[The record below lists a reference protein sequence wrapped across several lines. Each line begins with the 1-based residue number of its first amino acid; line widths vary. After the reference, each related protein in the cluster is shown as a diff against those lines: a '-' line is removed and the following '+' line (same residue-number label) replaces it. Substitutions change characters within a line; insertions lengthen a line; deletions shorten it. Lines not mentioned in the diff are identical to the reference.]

1 MNRAAAL
8 LLFLMLTVAMVP
20 YGIAA
25 DDAERFSKSGV
36 QTLVS
41 GDAQQAVELLSRAIS
56 LNPSVHR
63 YYNDRGVAL
72 KRLGKID
79 DAISDYT
86 RALEIKPD
94 FTSSFNNRG
103 VAYLEKGMYDKAVQD
118 FAKALELGDLTS
130 KVYTNRGLAYS
141 LMGEQSKALE
151 DFKKAITV
159 RPVDSRAF
167 ILAGDLLL
175 KSGDKVKAFQMY
187 QLGAGLVKD
196 PKISAEIEA
205 KLAAL
210 ENRVF
215 TTQSL
220 QGPKPSG
227 KNGSRAQKGQAGKP
241 SIAAARVREGQTPQA
256 APDHR
261 PLAAAASYTSARQ
274 NVMKRLPPEAAEL
287 YRRGEEFLNKSD
299 APKALLMYEDAQQL
313 AKRSRDKS
321 AEAWTLVE
329 IGRVHAAL
337 GDQFV
342 GARYVERAIDNF
354 ERLKA
359 ADEKAAAAAEL
370 ASIRKPGGPD
380 RVSTPPPAPERK
392 TVVVND
398 RPKGPATPSVAAR
411 PREQTPSPAVS
422 HAPKP
427 PAPPAK
433 TVEKKIATA
442 PEAKP
447 IPETRPAA
455 AVKPSPEVK
464 PAPTSR
470 PETKQPVP
478 ATLDRLPANRSRQV
492 DRPREE
498 VIRQI
503 LRASKAQPVE
513 TTPGAHPQVV
523 ARPERPAPPP
533 PSSGP
538 VADERAIE
546 PVRVERSPEPPKT
559 RKSMEELL
567 TDLRRLKAAGDVRGM
582 IGVLEMLASEYDKKG
597 KPDKALVCLDVS
609 IAFRDKLGI
618 TDGIDKVLLLA
629 GTLKDK
635 TGRLEDALAD
645 YTRGLA
651 TAQKE
656 KKADLEKTLRQ
667 RSESLVKKA
676 GLEQEAA
683 LSQFAALWTARGAGD
698 EESETRALHRVAGLY
713 ERAGRSVAAAEYYA
727 RTAALLAAQRGSL
740 LKKAGRPAEAEESM
754 NQALGEF
761 KRLDYSR
768 YLLIMKKSKEPG
780 PISRHE

>member
-8 LLFLMLTVAMVP
+8 LFVLVLTIAVVP
-20 YGIAA
+20 CGIAA
-25 DDAERFSKSGV
+25 EDAERFSKSGI
-36 QTLVS
+36 QTLVA

-72 KRLGKID
+72 KRLGKLD
-79 DAISDYT
+79 EAISDYT

-103 VAYLEKGMYDKAVQD
+103 VAYLEKGMYDKAVKD
-118 FAKALELGDLTS
+118 FSKALEFGDLTS

-141 LMGEQSKALE
+141 LMGEQNKALE
-151 DFKKAITV
+151 DFKKAISV

-167 ILAGDLLL
+167 VLSGDLLL

-196 PKISAEIEA
+196 PKMSREIEA

-210 ENRVF
+210 ENGIF
-215 TTQSL
+215 TAQSL

-227 KNGSRAQKGQAGKP
+227 NNQRAQKDQAGKT
-241 SIAAARVREGQTPQA
+241 SRGAAHGREVTAPQS

-261 PLAAAASYTSARQ
+261 PLAAGALYTSARE
-274 NVMKRLPPEAAEL
+274 NIMKRLPPEAAQL
-287 YRRGEEFLNKSD
+287 YRRGDEYLSKSD

-313 AKRSRDKS
+313 AKRHRDKT

-342 GARYVERAIDNF
+342 GSRYVERAIESF

-359 ADEKAAAAAEL
+359 ADEKAAAIAEL

-380 RVSTPPPAPERK
+380 RISTPPLPERK
-392 TVVVND
+392 PVAAND
-398 RPKGPATPSVAAR
+398 RPKAPAAVSIAPRPHEQSPLPTVSVPHKQPAAPVKAIERKVAAA
-411 PREQTPSPAVS
+411 PDVKPTSEEMPAAS
-422 HAPKP
+422 
-427 PAPPAK
+427 
-433 TVEKKIATA
+433 
-442 PEAKP
+442 AKP
-447 IPETRPAA
+447 TP
-455 AVKPSPEVK
+455 PSL
-464 PAPTSR
+464 S
-470 PETKQPVP
+470 ETKQPEPTV
-478 ATLDRLPANRSRQV
+478 LSKLPAKRSRQA
-492 DRPREE
+492 DRQRED

-513 TTPGAHPQVV
+513 TSPGTQSQVA
-523 ARPERPAPPP
+523 ARPERPEPPLP
-533 PSSGP
+533 EHKSIAVER
-538 VADERAIE
+538 VAE
-546 PVRVERSPEPPKT
+546 PVRVERTSDPPKA
-559 RKSMEELL
+559 RKSIEELL
-567 TDLRRLKAAGDVRGM
+567 TDLRRLKAAGDERGM
-582 IGVLEMLASEYDKKG
+582 IATLELLASEFDKKG
-597 KPDKALVCLDVS
+597 KPDRALLCMDAS
-609 IAFRDKLGI
+609 IAFRDKLGM

-629 GTLKDK
+629 GTLKEK

-656 KKADLEKTLRQ
+656 KKTDLEKTLKQ
-667 RSESLVKKA
+667 RSESLVKKV
-676 GLEQEAA
+676 GLETEAA
-683 LSQFAALWTARGAGD
+683 LDQFAALWTARGDGD

-713 ERAGRSVAAAEYYA
+713 ERAGRSAAAAEYYA

-740 LKKAGRPAEAEESM
+740 LKKAGKPAEAEESM

-768 YLLIMKKSKEPG
+768 YLLIMKKSKELG